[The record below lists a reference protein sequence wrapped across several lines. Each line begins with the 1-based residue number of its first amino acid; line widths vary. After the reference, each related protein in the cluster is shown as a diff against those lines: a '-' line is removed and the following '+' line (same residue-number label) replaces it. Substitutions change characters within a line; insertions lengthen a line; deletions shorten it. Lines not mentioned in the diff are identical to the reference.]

1 MIRYILT
8 FIFTLFIGGSF
19 AQQKAGSEAAEL
31 TRVLFIFDGSNSMNA
46 QWQSSSKIKIAKSLM
61 RETLDSL
68 KGFDN
73 VELALRMYGHQYKIY
88 PGQQNCEDTKLEVPF
103 GAGDENIEKIKTR
116 IRSLT
121 PQGTTPIARSL
132 EYSANDFPECSNC
145 RNVIV
150 LITDGIEACDE
161 DPCAVARAL
170 RSKGI
175 ILKPFVIGIGIDPT
189 KLLSLKCI
197 GKYYDATSEATFKS
211 ALKVVVSEALN
222 NTTVQVNLNK
232 ESGKPTETDVP
243 MVFYNRKT
251 QVALYNFMHTLDN
264 WQNPDTL
271 SIDPLNIYRLE
282 VFTIPHL
289 VKDSIRFKPGVH
301 NIVELDAGQ
310 GELTVHVNG
319 SGGKFPGMKVL
330 IKNPQTNEIIHV
342 QHMNSSTKLLI
353 GEYNLEIL
361 TLPRLK
367 FDGTKINQ
375 SKRTTIEIRQP
386 GNLNILYPTTGYGC
400 IYLLEGD
407 RQEWVCPLEA
417 KELMEQFVLQP
428 GKYKLV
434 YRSDRSRRAAYT
446 VEKDFRISSGQIT
459 DLNLLHP

>member
-1 MIRYILT
+1 MIKY
-8 FIFTLFIGGSF
+8 IFTILFALITCCTFS
-19 AQQKAGSEAAEL
+19 QQKAETKDDEL

-61 RETLDSL
+61 RQTLDSL

-232 ESGKPTETDVP
+232 ESGEPTETDVP
-243 MVFYNRKT
+243 MVFYNRKS
-251 QVALYNFMHTLDN
+251 QVASYNFMHTLDS
-264 WQNPDTL
+264 WRNPDTL
-271 SIDPLNIYRLE
+271 SIDPLNQYKLE
-282 VFTIPHL
+282 VYTIPHL
-289 VKDSIRFKPGVH
+289 TKDSIRLKAGVH
-301 NIVELDAGQ
+301 NTIELDAGQ
-310 GELTVHVNG
+310 GELTVNVNG
-319 SGGKFPGMKVL
+319 ANGKFPGMKIL
-330 IKNPQTNEIIHV
+330 IKNPEDNEIIHV
-342 QHMNSSTKLLI
+342 QNMNTSTELLI
-353 GEYNLEIL
+353 GEYDLEIL

-367 FDGTKINQ
+367 FDRVKINQ

-386 GNLNILYPTTGYGC
+386 GNLNILYPATGYGC

-407 RQEWVCPLEA
+407 KQEWVCPLQA

-428 GKYKLV
+428 GKYKLI

-446 VEKDFRISSGQIT
+446 VEKNFSISSGHIT

>member
-1 MIRYILT
+1 MNRIIVTILIVVIT
-8 FIFTLFIGGSF
+8 SVCI
-19 AQQKAGSEAAEL
+19 AQQSNTDSNIET

-46 QWQSSSKIKIAKSLM
+46 QWQSSSKIKIAKQLLKQ
-61 RETLDSL
+61 TLDSL
-68 KGFDN
+68 KGFEN
-73 VELALRMYGHQYKIY
+73 IELALRMYGHQYKIY

-103 GAGDENIEKIKTR
+103 APGDDNIDRIKTR
-116 IRSLT
+116 LRSLT

-132 EYSANDFPECSNC
+132 EYAANDFPECSNC

-175 ILKPFVIGIGIDPT
+175 ILKPFVIGIGIDPS

-211 ALKVVVSEALN
+211 ALRVVVSEALN
-222 NTTVQVNLNK
+222 NTTVQVNLKK

-243 MVFYNRKT
+243 MVFYNRKNG
-251 QVALYNFMHTLDN
+251 APMYNFMHTLDK

-271 SIDPLNIYRLE
+271 SIDPLSIYDLE

-289 VKDSIRFKPGVH
+289 KKDSIRFKPGVH

-310 GELTVHVNG
+310 GELTVNVN
-319 SGGKFPGMKVL
+319 SLGGRFPGMKVL
-330 IKNPQTNEIIHV
+330 IKDPATSEIIHV
-342 QHMNSSTKLLI
+342 QNMNSSTKLLI
-353 GEYNLEIL
+353 GEYDLEIL
-361 TLPRLK
+361 TLPRIK
-367 FDGTKINQ
+367 FEKVKIKQ
-375 SKRTTIEIRQP
+375 SKRTTIEIQQP
-386 GNLNILYPTTGYGC
+386 GNLNIVYPATGNGC
-400 IYLLEGD
+400 IYKMEGD
-407 RQEWVCPLEA
+407 QQQWVCPLQA
-417 KELMEQFVLQP
+417 NELVEMFVMQP

-434 YRSDRSRRAAYT
+434 FRSDRSRRAAYT
-446 VEKDFRISSGQIT
+446 VEKDFRISSGLIT